1 MSRRRLPGLLALS
14 LVAAACTAGSHVDT
28 TATTSPVPPT
38 TTTPTTTTSGAAPA
52 PQGGVARILLVGDVM
67 LGRGVAPVAA
77 ADPEG
82 IFADVRHVISSADI
96 AAANLESPLT
106 DRLHLS
112 GNPNALEADPA
123 TAGLL
128 AAAGFDVASNAN
140 NHAGDAGEAG
150 VLDTVAA
157 VTGAGMEVI
166 GAGADAASAS
176 APAVIAV
183 HGVTVAF
190 LAFDATQLGLAATAT
205 TAGVAR
211 YSGDEARRQLAAARD
226 LADVVVV
233 SLHGGIE
240 YLPTSDPAM
249 GRIAADLTSWGADV
263 VWGHGAHVVQPIS
276 VMAGER
282 PAVVAT
288 SLGNFL
294 FDQGRAGTDTGAVL
308 EVLVD
313 TGGVIAYRTGTAAHP
328 QQRVGPITW
337 DLPTG
342 DAALLDLEWWQLVRD
357 ISVAVPPAPA
367 ELVETFDGGDVVAAS
382 AGDVTGDGY
391 PDLVVSFRRP
401 FRPTPVNQ
409 AAPDRQ
415 WQDVAGRSAH
425 LGVYAIPGLTPE
437 WIAGTLFRPI
447 AAVAACD
454 GSLALAFDE
463 LDDPG
468 VVATSAWVWRGFG
481 FTVPAELPGPG
492 VPGCSDID
500 HDGAADPVLT
510 RG

>member
-1 MSRRRLPGLLALS
+1 VSRRRLLCFLVLS
-14 LVAAACTAGSHVDT
+14 VAAAACTTGGHIDA
-28 TATTSPVPPT
+28 TAATSTTTSTALPT
-38 TTTPTTTTSGAAPA
+38 TTVGGSSPGVE
-52 PQGGVARILLVGDVM
+52 GGVARILLVGDVM
-67 LGRGVAPVAA
+67 VGRDVAPVAA

-82 IFADVRHVISSADI
+82 VFAGVRHDVAGADI

-106 DRLHLS
+106 DRPHVS
-112 GNPNALEADPA
+112 DNPNALEADPA
-123 TAGLL
+123 AAGLV
-128 AAAGFDVASNAN
+128 ADAGFDLASIAN
-140 NHAGDAGEAG
+140 NHAGDAGPLG
-150 VLDTVAA
+150 VTDTVTA

-176 APAVIAV
+176 APAVMTV

-190 LAFDATQLGLAATAT
+190 LAFDATQLGLEATAT

-211 YSGDEARRQLAAARD
+211 YSGDEAQRQLAAVRQG
-226 LADVVVV
+226 ADVVVV

-313 TGGVIAYRTGTAAHP
+313 TGGVIAYRTGTADHP

-357 ISVAVPPAPA
+357 VPVTVPPAPT

-382 AGDVTGDGY
+382 AGDATGDGD
-391 PDLVVSFRRP
+391 PDLVLSFRRP
-401 FRPTPVNQ
+401 FQPTPVNQ

-415 WQDVAGRSAH
+415 WQDATGRSAH
-425 LGVYAIPGLTPE
+425 LGVYVIPDLTPE

-492 VPGCSDID
+492 VPGCSDVD

-510 RG
+510 RE